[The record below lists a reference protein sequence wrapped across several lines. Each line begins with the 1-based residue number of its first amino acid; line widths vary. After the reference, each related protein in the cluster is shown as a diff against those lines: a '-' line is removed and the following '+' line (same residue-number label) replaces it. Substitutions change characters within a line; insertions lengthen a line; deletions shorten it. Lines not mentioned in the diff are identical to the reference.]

1 MKKDNTI
8 LLLLAGFGIYWFF
21 FRKKTSADVVSIPS
35 GEIINVPPATPYTP
49 LVGDVVV
56 ADGAKNVPTAEYK
69 AHFTMAGMKK
79 LGKVPN
85 TI

>member
-21 FRKKTSADVVSIPS
+21 FRKKSPMDMVSIPS
-35 GEIINVPPATPYTP
+35 GEVSNVPPATPFTP
-49 LVGDVVV
+49 LEGGVVLPDTGSV
-56 ADGAKNVPTAEYK
+56 KSVPEYK
-69 AHFTMAGMKK
+69 AHFSISGMKK